1 MTKDRLRLFT
11 GSAHPKLARD
21 IAAHMGVPLGAAS
34 LERFPDGEI
43 DLKVECDVRGA
54 DVFVV
59 QPTCPPVHEHLFELL
74 MFLDCLRR
82 ASADR
87 ITAVLPYF
95 GYARKDR
102 KDEGRVPITAKMVAN
117 LITKA
122 GADRVV
128 AVDLHAAQIQGF
140 FDIPVDH
147 LYARPAIMECVDEL
161 GLERPIVVSP
171 DVGGVKLARAY
182 AKHFKTEIAIVDKRR
197 VTGDTTVIEHV
208 VGDVS
213 GRDVLMVDD
222 MVSTGGSI
230 TDAARIV
237 KEKGAQR
244 IYIAASHALLVGKAV
259 EKLNASPVEK
269 IIFTDSI
276 PLEDVAVEHLMPAS
290 VAPLLARAID
300 RIHRSESL
308 SVLFEDNPEAADK

>member
-11 GSAHPKLARD
+11 GNAHPKLARD
-21 IAAHMGVPLGAAS
+21 IAAHMGIPLGEAS
-34 LERFPDGEI
+34 VDRFPDGEI
-43 DLKVECDVRGA
+43 DLKVNCDVRGA

-59 QPTCPPVHEHLFELL
+59 QPTCPNVHENLFELL
-74 MFLDCLRR
+74 MYCDCLRR

-122 GADRVV
+122 GATRVL

-147 LYARPAIMECVDEL
+147 LYARPAIMEVVKTL
-161 GLERPIVVSP
+161 GLRNPIVVSP

-213 GRDVLMVDD
+213 GREVLMVDD

-237 KEKGAQR
+237 KEKGAER
-244 IYIAASHALLVGKAV
+244 VFIAASHAVLAGKAV
-259 EKLNASPVEK
+259 EKLNAAPVEK
-269 IIFTDSI
+269 IIFTDTI
-276 PLEDVAVEHLMPAS
+276 PLEDVGVERLIPAS
-290 VAPLLARAID
+290 VAPLLARSID
-300 RIHRSESL
+300 RIHRSESV
-308 SVLFEDNPEAADK
+308 SVLFGDQPDTADK